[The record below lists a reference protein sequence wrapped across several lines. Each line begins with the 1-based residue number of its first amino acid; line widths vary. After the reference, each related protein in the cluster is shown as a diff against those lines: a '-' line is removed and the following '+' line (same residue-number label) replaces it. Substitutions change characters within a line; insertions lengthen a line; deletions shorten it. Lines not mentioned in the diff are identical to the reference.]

1 MKQNLILIG
10 MPTAGKSTVGVILA
24 KMLGMDFL
32 DTDLLIQKQTGQK
45 LAEIIRA
52 QGVEGFI
59 RTEAAVLQNV
69 QAENC
74 VIATGGSAVY
84 DEAAMRHLQ
93 SLGAVLYLALDYE
106 TLHARLHHAKQ
117 RGVVLREGQT
127 LEALFAERTP
137 LYEKYADLTVHE
149 GAGGIEETV
158 ADILSLLENRA
169 GFDLNNIQGGKG
181 L

>member
-1 MKQNLILIG
+1 MKPNLILIG

-45 LAEIIRA
+45 LAEIISA

-59 RTEAAVLQNV
+59 KTEATALQTV
-69 QAENC
+69 QTENC

-84 DEAAMRHLQ
+84 EEAAMRHLQ
-93 SLGAVLYLALDYE
+93 SIGKVVYLALDYE
-106 TLHARLHHAKQ
+106 TLRARLHHAKQ

-127 LEALFAERTP
+127 LASLYEERVP
-137 LYEKYADLTVHE
+137 LYERYADITVNE

-158 ADILSLLENRA
+158 EQILSLLPER
-169 GFDLNNIQGGKG
+169 GVNN
-181 L
+181 